1 MATPARPDRPLTV
14 DEYLEWERRSPRK
27 HEYVAGHVYAM
38 SGVKIRHAQI
48 VRNLA
53 VRLAAATGDGPCQV
67 LFNDVKLQAAHD
79 KIYYPDAMVLCL
91 SLDED
96 AYVVSDP
103 CLVVEVLSPS
113 TQRTDRGEKL
123 DAYRAIPSLR
133 AYLIVEQK
141 ERLVERHWRDA
152 SGEWQRETV
161 TDLSADA
168 SVPVPCPG
176 TTLALEE
183 IYRGTNARR
192 IDEPRRPGPRRVRER
207 APA

>member
-1 MATPARPDRPLTV
+1 MATPARPDRLLTV
-14 DEYLEWERRSPRK
+14 EEYLEREKRSPRK

-38 SGVKIRHAQI
+38 SDVKIRHAQI
-48 VRNLA
+48 VRNLV
-53 VRLAAATGDGPCQV
+53 VRLTAATGDGPCQV
-67 LFNDVKLQAAHD
+67 LFNGVKLQAAHD

-123 DAYRAIPSLR
+123 DAYRAIGAVR

-141 ERLVERHWRDA
+141 ERLVERHWCDA
-152 SGEWQRETV
+152 SGAWRQSTV
-161 TDLSADA
+161 TDVS
-168 SVPVPCPG
+168 SETTIPVPCPA
-176 TTLALEE
+176 TTLTLDE

-192 IDEPRRPGPRRVRER
+192 VDEPRRPGPRRVRER